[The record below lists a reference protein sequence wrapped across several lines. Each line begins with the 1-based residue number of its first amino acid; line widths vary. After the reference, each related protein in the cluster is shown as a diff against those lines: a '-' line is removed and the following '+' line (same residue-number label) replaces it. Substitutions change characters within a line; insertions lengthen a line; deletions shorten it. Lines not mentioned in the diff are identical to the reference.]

1 MLRAARTHVLIADR
15 EAEHIPG
22 CNMAIRKRA
31 LQELGG
37 FDPQFRAAGD
47 DVDACWRLLEAGG
60 QIAFSPGA
68 VVCHHRR
75 RSVLGYLRQQRA
87 YGRAEA
93 LLERKHPEKYSAA
106 GHVAWDGRL
115 YGNGSAQ
122 HRGGWRWHVYYGG
135 WGTAFYQ
142 PLYGPRNTLLESLPL
157 MPEWYLAIAAL
168 ALLSAVG
175 IAWSPALIALPLL
188 ALAVAALVADAALGA
203 SRARFDSRAGL
214 LRMRLLTG
222 TLYLLQPLA
231 RLQGRLSHGLTPWRR
246 RGLRALTL
254 PLARTASFWS
264 ERWQGT
270 EERVRAVADVLRGE
284 GAVVGS
290 GGDWDSWDL
299 QVRGGLLGGA
309 RLRLGIEE
317 HGAGRQLV
325 RVRSWPRAGS
335 PALVLVATLATLA
348 ALAAVGDAAAASIL
362 LASFAAV
369 VLARVLYECSVA
381 CATLR
386 APLDAP
392 SPTSSR
398 RYRGEPEPQRM
409 NLAQLNEQMY
419 LARAQRVDVEQVA
432 KR

>member
-1 MLRAARTHVLIADR
+1 MLIGDR

-31 LQELGG
+31 MQELGG

-75 RSVLGYLRQQRA
+75 RSVRGYLRQQRA

-106 GHVAWDGRL
+106 GHVAWNGRL

-203 SRARFDSRAGL
+203 SRARFDSRAGV

-264 ERWQGT
+264 ERWRGT

-299 QVRGGLLGGA
+299 HVRGGLLGGA

-325 RVRSWPRAGS
+325 RVRSWPRAGL
-335 PALVLVATLATLA
+335 PALVLVAALATLA
-348 ALAAVGDAAAASIL
+348 ALAAVGNAEAASIL

-386 APLDAP
+386 APLPRAFTDIDPAL
-392 SPTSSR
+392 SR
-398 RYRGEPEPQRM
+398 QPEPQRM
-409 NLAQLNEQMY
+409 NLAQLHEQMY
-419 LARAQRVDVEQVA
+419 IARAQRVDVERVA